1 MAKMRT
7 AAKALGFAGLLA
19 IALTGTSGCIH
30 SGNVRA
36 AGTDSS
42 QTADSGLNSSDGKMY
57 YSIAGIE
64 VHDAYFG
71 DGKVAV
77 IRWHAVNNSTED
89 VYANPYCF
97 KVYQNKQVLSPDV
110 AADVDS
116 SFEVQ
121 ELAPGGEF
129 DGSAIYKIND
139 MSPITV
145 KISDPYD
152 QSNEMN
158 QSFNL
163 E

>member
-1 MAKMRT
+1 MAKVRT
-7 AAKALGFAGLLA
+7 AARALGLAGLFA
-19 IALTGTSGCIH
+19 IVLTGTSGCIW
-30 SGNVRA
+30 SGNGGIT
-36 AGTDSS
+36 GTDSS
-42 QTADSGLNSSDGKMY
+42 QTTPNGLNSSDDKMN
-57 YSIAGIE
+57 YSITGVE

-77 IRWHAVNNSTED
+77 IRWHAVNNGAED
-89 VYANPYCF
+89 IYADPYYF
-97 KVYQNKQVLSPDV
+97 KVYQNKRVLSPDV
-110 AADVDS
+110 AADIDS

-121 ELAPGGEF
+121 ELAPGGEL

-152 QSNEMN
+152 QSNELN